1 MNKSARYKGLVRLAI
16 ALTTI
21 AMVVFLSNI
30 FYLRFD
36 LTSEKRYTLQDIT
49 KRTLKDL
56 NDAIYLKVYLDG
68 DLPIGLNR
76 MKKALTETLDEFRVI
91 AGKNIQYEFINP
103 SESANTKERQKV
115 YNQLY
120 EKGLQ
125 PTNIQQNDKEG
136 GSSQKLVFPGLIMN
150 YAGREVPVNLLKN
163 IPGLSAD
170 ENINL
175 SIQNFEFA
183 LVDGLMKLTTET
195 RPKIAFIQGHGEF
208 DEFQTG
214 DIEKALS
221 EYYDIDRVAIR
232 GNIDALKPF
241 QTVIIAG
248 TNQPMPEAD
257 KIVIDQFVMN
267 GGRVLW
273 FIDPVQVSIDSLSKG
288 ASTLAFVNQHNLD
301 DMLFRYGARLNP
313 MLIQD
318 LQCAVIPVN
327 MALAGQEPKFVP
339 APWVY
344 YPLLAAPTN
353 HPVTRNLNLIHSQFV
368 SPVDTV
374 GGSSAIKK
382 QYLLYTSM
390 NGKVLQVPLFVSLSQ
405 VNQLINEREFRI
417 SNIPVAVELSGEFQS
432 VFRNRPLSGYNNG
445 QPFEFKDKSAFTR
458 MIVVADA
465 DIIRNDVQRRPNGAY
480 IIPLGYDRFTNQ
492 TFGNKELVMNM
503 VRYLNDDEGL
513 MNLRSRDFKLR
524 LLDRKAILQSRLKWQ
539 LINMLIPSAILVI
552 GGFVWLYVRRRKYT
566 R

>member
-16 ALTTI
+16 ALITI

-36 LTSEKRYTLQDIT
+36 LTSEKRYTLQDVT

-56 NDAIYLKVYLDG
+56 NDAIYIKVYLDG

-136 GSSQKLVFPGLIMN
+136 GSSQKLVFPGLIMS

-232 GNIDALKPF
+232 GNVDVLKPF

-248 TNQPMPEAD
+248 TNQPIPEAD
-257 KIVIDQFVMN
+257 KIAIDQFVMN

-288 ASTLAFVNQHNLD
+288 ASTLAYVNQHNLD

-353 HPVTRNLNLIHSQFV
+353 HPVTRNLNLIHSQFA

-405 VNQLINEREFRI
+405 VNQRINEREFRI

-503 VRYLNDDEGL
+503 VRYLNDDDGL

-524 LLDRKAILQSRLKWQ
+524 LLDRKAIIQSRLKWQ
-539 LINMLIPSAILVI
+539 LINMLIPSAILII
-552 GGFVWLYVRRRKYT
+552 GGFVWLYIRRRKYT

>member
-36 LTSEKRYTLQDIT
+36 LTSEKRYTLQDVT

-56 NDAIYLKVYLDG
+56 NDAIYIKVYLDG

-91 AGKNIQYEFINP
+91 AGKNIHYEFVNP
-103 SESANTKERQKV
+103 SESANTKERDKV

-248 TNQPMPEAD
+248 TNQPMPEVD

-273 FIDPVQVSIDSLSKG
+273 FIDPVQVSLDSLSKG

-353 HPVTRNLNLIHSQFV
+353 HPVTRNLNLIHSQFA

-374 GGSSAIKK
+374 GGNSAIKK

-390 NGKVLQVPLFVSLSQ
+390 NGKVLQVPMFVSLSQ
-405 VNQLINEREFRI
+405 VNQRINEREFRI

-445 QPFEFKDKSAFTR
+445 QPFEFKDKSVFTR

-480 IIPLGYDRFTNQ
+480 VIPLGYDRFTNQ
-492 TFGNKELVMNM
+492 TFANKELVMNM

-552 GGFVWLYVRRRKYT
+552 GGFVWLYVRRRMYT

>member
-16 ALTTI
+16 ALATI

-56 NDAIYLKVYLDG
+56 NDPVYIKIYLDG

-76 MKKALTETLDEFRVI
+76 MKKALTETIDEFRVI

-125 PTNIQQNDKEG
+125 PTNIQQSDKEG

-150 YAGREVPVNLLKN
+150 YAGREVSVNLLKN
-163 IPGLSAD
+163 IPGLSGD

-183 LVDGLMKLTTET
+183 LVDGLIKLTTET

-208 DEFQTG
+208 DEFETG

-232 GNIDALKPF
+232 GNVDILKPF
-241 QTVIIAG
+241 QTIIIAG
-248 TNQPMPEAD
+248 TKQPMPEDD
-257 KIVIDQFVMN
+257 KIAIDQFVMN

-273 FIDPVQVSIDSLSKG
+273 FIDPVLVSIDSLSTG

-301 DMLFRYGARLNP
+301 DMLFRYGARLDP

-353 HPVTRNLNLIHSQFV
+353 HPVTRNLNLIHSRFV
-368 SPVDTV
+368 SPIDTV
-374 GGSSAIKK
+374 GGSAAIKK
-382 QYLLYTSM
+382 HYLLYTSM

-405 VNQLINEREFRI
+405 VNQRINEREFRV

-492 TFGNKELVMNM
+492 TFGNKEFVMNM

-539 LINMLIPSAILVI
+539 LINMLIPSAILII
-552 GGFVWLYVRRRKYT
+552 GGFVWLYIRRRKYT

>member
-56 NDAIYLKVYLDG
+56 NDAIYIKVYLDG

-136 GSSQKLVFPGLIMN
+136 GSSQKLVFPGLIMS

-248 TNQPMPEAD
+248 TNQPMPEVD

-353 HPVTRNLNLIHSQFV
+353 HPVTRNLNLIHSQFA

-405 VNQLINEREFRI
+405 VNQRINEREFRI

-552 GGFVWLYVRRRKYT
+552 GGFVWLYVRRKKYT
-566 R
+566 N

>member
-1 MNKSARYKGLVRLAI
+1 MNKSVRYKGLVRLAI

-56 NDAIYLKVYLDG
+56 NDAIYIKVYLDG

-91 AGKNIQYEFINP
+91 VGKNIQFEFINP

-136 GSSQKLVFPGLIMN
+136 GSTQKLVFPGLIMN

-214 DIEKALS
+214 DIEKGLS

-248 TNQPMPEAD
+248 TNQPMPEND
-257 KIVIDQFVMN
+257 KIAIDQFVMN

-382 QYLLYTSM
+382 HYLLYTSM

-405 VNQLINEREFRI
+405 VNQRINEREFRI

>member
-1 MNKSARYKGLVRLAI
+1 MSKSARYKGLVRLAI

-36 LTSEKRYTLQDIT
+36 LTSEKRYTLQDVT

-56 NDAIYLKVYLDG
+56 NDAIYIKVYLDG

-120 EKGLQ
+120 ENGLQ

-136 GSSQKLVFPGLIMN
+136 GSSQKLVFPGLIMS
-150 YAGREVPVNLLKN
+150 YGGREVPVNLLKN

-257 KIVIDQFVMN
+257 KIAIDQFVMN

-353 HPVTRNLNLIHSQFV
+353 HPVTRNLNLIHSQFA

-405 VNQLINEREFRI
+405 VNQRINEREFRI

-480 IIPLGYDRFTNQ
+480 VIPLGYDRFTNQ

-524 LLDRKAILQSRLKWQ
+524 LLDRKAIIQSRLKWQ

>member
-1 MNKSARYKGLVRLAI
+1 
-16 ALTTI
+16 
-21 AMVVFLSNI
+21 
-30 FYLRFD
+30 
-36 LTSEKRYTLQDIT
+36 
-49 KRTLKDL
+49 
-56 NDAIYLKVYLDG
+56 
-68 DLPIGLNR
+68 
-76 MKKALTETLDEFRVI
+76 
-91 AGKNIQYEFINP
+91 
-103 SESANTKERQKV
+103 
-115 YNQLY
+115 NQLY

-248 TNQPMPEAD
+248 TNQPMPEVD

-273 FIDPVQVSIDSLSKG
+273 FIDPVQVSLDSLSKG

-353 HPVTRNLNLIHSQFV
+353 HPVTRNLNLIHSQFA

-374 GGSSAIKK
+374 GGNSAIKK

-390 NGKVLQVPLFVSLSQ
+390 NGKVLQVPMFVSLSQ
-405 VNQLINEREFRI
+405 VNQRINEREFRI

-445 QPFEFKDKSAFTR
+445 QPFEFKDKSVFTR

-480 IIPLGYDRFTNQ
+480 VIPLGYDRFTNQ
-492 TFGNKELVMNM
+492 TFANKELVMNM

-552 GGFVWLYVRRRKYT
+552 GGFVWLYVRRRMYT

>member
-1 MNKSARYKGLVRLAI
+1 MSKSARYKGLVRLAI

-36 LTSEKRYTLQDIT
+36 LTSEKRYTLQDVT

-56 NDAIYLKVYLDG
+56 NDAIYIKVYLDG

-120 EKGLQ
+120 ENGLQ

-136 GSSQKLVFPGLIMN
+136 GSSQKLVFPGLIMS
-150 YAGREVPVNLLKN
+150 YGGREVPVNLLKN

-232 GNIDALKPF
+232 GNIDVLKPF

-288 ASTLAFVNQHNLD
+288 ASTLAYVNQHNLD

-344 YPLLAAPTN
+344 YLLLAAPTN
-353 HPVTRNLNLIHSQFV
+353 HPVTRNLNLIHSQFA

-405 VNQLINEREFRI
+405 VNQRINEREFRI

-480 IIPLGYDRFTNQ
+480 VIPLGYDRFTNQ

-524 LLDRKAILQSRLKWQ
+524 LLDRKAIIQSRLKWQ
-539 LINMLIPSAILVI
+539 LINMLIPSAVLII
-552 GGFVWLYVRRRKYT
+552 GGFVWLYIRRRKYT
-566 R
+566 M

>member
-56 NDAIYLKVYLDG
+56 NDAIYIKVYLDG

-136 GSSQKLVFPGLIMN
+136 GSSQKLVFPGLFMS

-248 TNQPMPEAD
+248 TNQPMPEVD
-257 KIVIDQFVMN
+257 KIAIDQFVMN

-353 HPVTRNLNLIHSQFV
+353 HPVTRNLNLIHSQFA

-405 VNQLINEREFRI
+405 VNQRINEREFRI

-432 VFRNRPLSGYNNG
+432 VFRNRPLSGYNNS

-480 IIPLGYDRFTNQ
+480 VIPLGYDRFTNQ

-566 R
+566 N

>member
-36 LTSEKRYTLQDIT
+36 LTSEKRYTLQDVT

-56 NDAIYLKVYLDG
+56 NDAIYIKVYLDG

-91 AGKNIQYEFINP
+91 AGKNIHYEFVNP
-103 SESANTKERQKV
+103 SESANTKERDKV

-248 TNQPMPEAD
+248 TNQPMPEVD

-273 FIDPVQVSIDSLSKG
+273 FIDPVQVSLDSLSKG

-353 HPVTRNLNLIHSQFV
+353 HPVTRNLNLIHSQFA

-374 GGSSAIKK
+374 GGNSAIKK

-390 NGKVLQVPLFVSLSQ
+390 NGKVLQVPMFVSLSQ
-405 VNQLINEREFRI
+405 VNQRINEREFRI

-445 QPFEFKDKSAFTR
+445 QPFEFKDKSVFTR
-458 MIVVADA
+458 MIVVAGA

-480 IIPLGYDRFTNQ
+480 VIPLGYDRFTNQ
-492 TFGNKELVMNM
+492 TFANKELVMNM

-552 GGFVWLYVRRRKYT
+552 GGFVWLYVRRRMYT

>member
-1 MNKSARYKGLVRLAI
+1 MNSSARSKGIIRLSI

-30 FYLRFD
+30 LFLRFD
-36 LTSEKRYTLQDIT
+36 LTSEKRYTLQYVT

-56 NDAIYLKVYLDG
+56 PDAVYIKVYLDG

-76 MKKALTETLDEFRVI
+76 MKKALTETLDEFGVI
-91 AGKNIQYEFINP
+91 ADDNIQFDFVNP
-103 SESANTKERQKV
+103 SESTNSNDRQKV
-115 YNQLY
+115 YNQLHA
-120 EKGLQ
+120 KGLQ
-125 PTNIQQNDKEG
+125 PTSVQQNDKEG
-136 GSSQKLVFPGLIMN
+136 GSSQKLVFPGLIMS
-150 YAGREVPVNLLKN
+150 YAGREVAVNLLKN
-163 IPGLSAD
+163 IPGLTAD

-183 LVDGLMKLTTET
+183 LVDGLMKLTAET
-195 RPKIAFIQGHGEF
+195 RATIAFVQGHGEF
-208 DEFQTG
+208 DEFETG
-214 DIEKALS
+214 DIEKSLS

-232 GNIDALKPF
+232 GNVDALTPF

-248 TNQPMPEAD
+248 VNQPMPEAD
-257 KIVIDQFVMN
+257 KIAIDQFVMG

-273 FIDPVQVSIDSLSKG
+273 FIDPVQVSTDSLSKG

-327 MALAGQEPKFVP
+327 MALVGQEPKFVP
-339 APWVY
+339 APWTY
-344 YPLLAAPTN
+344 YPLLAAPAN
-353 HPVTRNLNLIHSQFV
+353 HPVTRNLNLIHSQFI
-368 SPVDTV
+368 SPIDTV

-382 QYLLYTSM
+382 HFLLYSSASS
-390 NGKVLQVPLFVSLSQ
+390 KVMQVPMFVALSQ
-405 VNQLINEREFRI
+405 VNQRINEREFRF

-432 VFRNRPLSGYNNG
+432 VFRNRPLASYNNG
-445 QPFEFKDKSAFTR
+445 QPFNFKDRSAFTR

-480 IIPLGYDRFTNQ
+480 VIPLGYDRFTNQ

-513 MNLRSRDFKLR
+513 MSLRSRDFKLR
-524 LLDRKAILQSRLKWQ
+524 LLNRKTILQSRLKWQ
-539 LINMLIPSAILVI
+539 LINMLLPSAILVV
-552 GGFVWLYVRRRKYT
+552 GGLVWLYVRRR
-566 R
+566 RFAR

>member
-56 NDAIYLKVYLDG
+56 NDAIYIKVYLDG

-136 GSSQKLVFPGLIMN
+136 GSSQKLVFPGLIMS

-195 RPKIAFIQGHGEF
+195 RHKIAFIQGHGEF

-248 TNQPMPEAD
+248 TNLPMPEVD
-257 KIVIDQFVMN
+257 KIAIDQFVMN

-353 HPVTRNLNLIHSQFV
+353 HPVTRNLNLIHSQFA

-405 VNQLINEREFRI
+405 VNQRINEREFRI

>member
-16 ALTTI
+16 ALSTI

-36 LTSEKRYTLQDIT
+36 LTSEKRYTLQNVT

-56 NDAIYLKVYLDG
+56 NDAIYIKVYLDG

-136 GSSQKLVFPGLIMN
+136 GSSQKLVFPGLIMS

-183 LVDGLMKLTTET
+183 LVDGLIRLTTET

-232 GNIDALKPF
+232 GNIDILKPF

-257 KIVIDQFVMN
+257 KIAIDQFVMN

-318 LQCAVIPVN
+318 LQCSVIPVN
-327 MALAGQEPKFVP
+327 MALTGQEPKFVP

-344 YPLLAAPTN
+344 YPLLSAPTN
-353 HPVTRNLNLIHSQFV
+353 HPVTRNLNLIHSQFA

-405 VNQLINEREFRI
+405 VNQRINEREFRI

-539 LINMLIPSAILVI
+539 LINMLIPSAMLII
-552 GGFVWLYVRRRKYT
+552 GGFVWLYVRRRRYT

>member
-36 LTSEKRYTLQDIT
+36 LTSEKRYTLQDVT

-56 NDAIYLKVYLDG
+56 NDAIYIKVYLDG

-136 GSSQKLVFPGLIMN
+136 GSSQKLVFPGLIMS
-150 YAGREVPVNLLKN
+150 YAGHEVPVNLLKN

-248 TNQPMPEAD
+248 TNQPMPEVD
-257 KIVIDQFVMN
+257 KIAIDQFVMN

-353 HPVTRNLNLIHSQFV
+353 HPVTRNLNLIHSQFA

-390 NGKVLQVPLFVSLSQ
+390 NGKVLQVPMFVSLSQ
-405 VNQLINEREFRI
+405 VNQRINEREFRI

>member
-1 MNKSARYKGLVRLAI
+1 MNKSVRYKGLVRLAI

-36 LTSEKRYTLQDIT
+36 LTSEKRYTLQEIT
-49 KRTLKDL
+49 KQALKDL
-56 NDAIYLKVYLDG
+56 DDAVYIKIYLDG

-76 MKKALTETLDEFRVI
+76 MKKGLTETLDEFRVI
-91 AGKNIQYEFINP
+91 AGKNIQFEFINP
-103 SESANTKERQKV
+103 SESTNTKERQKV

-136 GSSQKLVFPGLIMN
+136 GSTQKLVFPGLIMS

-241 QTVIIAG
+241 QTIIIAG
-248 TNQPMPEAD
+248 TNQPMPEDD
-257 KIVIDQFVMN
+257 KIAIDQFVMN

-382 QYLLYTSM
+382 HYLLYTSM

-405 VNQLINEREFRI
+405 VNQRINEREFRI

-539 LINMLIPSAILVI
+539 LINMLIPSAVLII

-566 R
+566 

>member
-36 LTSEKRYTLQDIT
+36 LTSEKRYTLQDVT

-56 NDAIYLKVYLDG
+56 NDAIYIKVYLDG

-91 AGKNIQYEFINP
+91 AGKNIHYEFVNP
-103 SESANTKERQKV
+103 SESANTKERDKV

-183 LVDGLMKLTTET
+183 LVDGLMKLITET
-195 RPKIAFIQGHGEF
+195 RPKIVFIQGHGEF

-405 VNQLINEREFRI
+405 VNQRINEREFRI

-492 TFGNKELVMNM
+492 TFGNRELVMNM

-524 LLDRKAILQSRLKWQ
+524 LLDRKAIIQSRLKWQ
-539 LINMLIPSAILVI
+539 LINMLIPSAIIVI
-552 GGFVWLYVRRRKYT
+552 VGFVWLYVRRKKYT

>member
-56 NDAIYLKVYLDG
+56 NDAIYIKVYLDG

-76 MKKALTETLDEFRVI
+76 MKKALTETLDEFKVI
-91 AGKNIQYEFINP
+91 AGKNIQYEFVNP

-136 GSSQKLVFPGLIMN
+136 GSSQKLVFPGLIMS
-150 YAGREVPVNLLKN
+150 YSGREVPVNLLKN

-195 RPKIAFIQGHGEF
+195 RLKIAFIQGHGEF

-221 EYYDIDRVAIR
+221 EYYNIDRIAIR
-232 GNIDALKPF
+232 GNIDVLKPF

-257 KIVIDQFVMN
+257 KIAIDQFVMN

-288 ASTLAFVNQHNLD
+288 ASTLAYVNQHNLD

-344 YPLLAAPTN
+344 YLLLAAPTN
-353 HPVTRNLNLIHSQFV
+353 HPVTRNLNLIHSQFA

-405 VNQLINEREFRI
+405 VNQRINEREFRI

-524 LLDRKAILQSRLKWQ
+524 LLDRKAIIQSRLKWQ

-552 GGFVWLYVRRRKYT
+552 GGFVWLYVRRRMYT

>member
-1 MNKSARYKGLVRLAI
+1 MNKSARYKGLVRLTI

-36 LTSEKRYTLQDIT
+36 LTSEKRYTLQDVT

-56 NDAIYLKVYLDG
+56 NDAIYIKVYLDG

-103 SESANTKERQKV
+103 SESANTKERENV

-120 EKGLQ
+120 ENGLQ

-136 GSSQKLVFPGLIMN
+136 GSSQKLVFPGLIMS

-232 GNIDALKPF
+232 GNVDVLKPF

-248 TNQPMPEAD
+248 TNQPVPEAD
-257 KIVIDQFVMN
+257 KIAIDQFVMN

-288 ASTLAFVNQHNLD
+288 ASTLAYVNQHNLD

-353 HPVTRNLNLIHSQFV
+353 HPVTRNLNLIHSQFA

-405 VNQLINEREFRI
+405 VNQRINEREFRI

-524 LLDRKAILQSRLKWQ
+524 LLDRKAIIQSRLKWQ

-552 GGFVWLYVRRRKYT
+552 GGFVWLYVRRRMYT